1 MTTAISFE
9 NDVYTVVISGRIDT
23 LTAPELEQTFKEIE
37 PKANKVIFD
46 MNAVE
51 YVSSAGMRAIIAVH
65 RAMSQKGGLV
75 LRGLTKNVRTI
86 INLTGFNK
94 VLTIEE

>member
-1 MTTAISFE
+1 MTTNVSFE
-9 NDVYTVVISGRIDT
+9 NDVYTVAVTGRIDT
-23 LTAPELEQTFKEIE
+23 LTSPELEQAFLEIE

-46 MNAVE
+46 LTGVE
-51 YVSSAGMRAIIAVH
+51 YISSAGMRVIVAVH
-65 RAMSQKGGLV
+65 RKMTPKGGLV

-86 INLTGFNK
+86 INLTGFDK